1 MPPAPASGCRAQSN
15 ALCFCEEASA
25 DSSPALAPMQPA
37 LYLRE
42 AAIHKQLDARNI
54 GPVSVRT
61 RVAELNGSLVLSTS
75 PEGVDL
81 RIDLPA

>member
-1 MPPAPASGCRAQSN
+1 VSK
-15 ALCFCEEASA
+15 
-25 DSSPALAPMQPA
+25 SSDRVLLGVKDNGRGLEIAGGTYDDA
-37 LYLRE
+37 E
-42 AAIHKQLDARNI
+42 LDARNI

>member
-1 MPPAPASGCRAQSN
+1 
-15 ALCFCEEASA
+15 
-25 DSSPALAPMQPA
+25 
-37 LYLRE
+37 
-42 AAIHKQLDARNI
+42 
-54 GPVSVRT
+54 VRT